1 MLEFKPVT
9 KQEAPRL
16 RRYYQTCEFGL
27 CEYSVGTK
35 LMWKAALH
43 PAWAEIAGCLVVRNE
58 IDGQVVFDYPVPG
71 PEGDEDAALEAI
83 ENDCL
88 ERGIPPVISVVPECR
103 AAKLLGRY
111 PYVRVSDVRTWRDYV
126 YYREDLQFFAGRR
139 YSGQRNHINKFRS
152 KWPDAQFR
160 PLTAAD
166 AAATLRRAKSSQRY
180 SARLAHVAAVSA
192 GDGVVIVTLSRPD
205 SSLPALLDI
214 PIVKSG
220 TEESLTPVGTGPY
233 YFTTDEAGACLA
245 SHSGWWR
252 VESRP
257 AERIAL
263 SAARDREAI
272 LYQFS
277 SHEVQLITADL
288 IGTEPITATG
298 NISYEDADTTV
309 LQFLGFNTARAPF
322 QDSAARRALGLG
334 INRETLV
341 SAVLSGHARAAQF
354 PVSPVSPLY
363 PAELESLYSYDDF
376 AAAME
381 AAGLNTGRTR
391 TVTLLVNQENTFK
404 VSAAEHIAQALSDFD
419 LQIQVEALPWEEY
432 AAALAAGNF
441 DLYYGEVRLPANWD
455 LSALVGTGGSLN
467 YGGWAD
473 PQTEQLL
480 AACAAA
486 EDRAAALSDLCA
498 YLQQQAPILPLCFKS
513 SSVLYQT
520 GAVSGLT
527 PTAAEPFYDLPS
539 CQIHL
544 RQP

>member
-1 MLEFKPVT
+1 MRNILAALLTAALCLGLAACGPAPEPEPTPTPTPSVSPSPEAAEFALACYPEAGFHPIT
-9 KQEAPRL
+9 GSNRTNLALGGLLYEGLFALDGQFQPQEALCASSSVSADGLQWSFIPRSGV
-16 RRYYQTCEFGL
+16 TF
-27 CEYSVGTK
+27 S
-35 LMWKAALH
+35 
-43 PAWAEIAGCLVVRNE
+43 
-58 IDGQVVFDYPVPG
+58 DG
-71 PEGDEDAALEAI
+71 
-83 ENDCL
+83 
-88 ERGIPPVISVVPECR
+88 S
-103 AAKLLGRY
+103 
-111 PYVRVSDVRTWRDYV
+111 
-126 YYREDLQFFAGRR
+126 
-139 YSGQRNHINKFRS
+139 
-152 KWPDAQFR
+152 
-160 PLTAAD
+160 PLTAAEI
-166 AAATLRRAKSSQRY
+166 AASLTLARISPLY
-180 SARLAHVAAVSA
+180 SARFAGVTDIAAANGMVT
-192 GDGVVIVTLSRPD
+192 VTLSRANGA
-205 SSLPALLDI
+205 LPALLDI

-252 VESRP
+252 GESRP

-391 TVTLLVNQENTFK
+391 TVTLLVNQESTFK

>member
-166 AAATLRRAKSSQRY
+166 AAATLRRAKRSQRY

-252 VESRP
+252 GESRP

-404 VSAAEHIAQALSDFD
+404 ASAAEHIAQALSDFD